1 MPDIQKDCAS
11 GADSRVDK
19 LRCSNHESRNKNSQG
34 PSAINIHS
42 NTAMLFRRRR
52 GAQEASASSQRRS
65 LISTSAYAV
74 CVYCTFLR
82 RPRCRHRVASSPQ
95 HPTTHHTGRA
105 ASFSEREPLKE
116 ANEGST
122 LGGYFGIATIPGRTQ
137 CGWSAKGLTRMTR
150 LCKLEASSRRDVH
163 GLVSFDSSLHFW
175 CGVVVR
181 VGGQTA
187 GPGPCSPSVLATRMT
202 GPALVKEEESTFDG

>member
-1 MPDIQKDCAS
+1 MPDIQKDCA
-11 GADSRVDK
+11 DSRVDK
-19 LRCSNHESRNKNSQG
+19 LRYSNHESRNENSQG
-34 PSAINIHS
+34 PSAISINS
-42 NTAMLFRRRR
+42 KTAMLFRRRR
-52 GAQEASASSQRRS
+52 RAQEVSASPQPRS

-82 RPRCRHRVASSPQ
+82 CPRCRHRVASSPQ

-105 ASFSEREPLKE
+105 ARCSEREPIEE
-116 ANEGST
+116 ASEGST
-122 LGGYFGIATIPGRTQ
+122 LGGHFGIATLPGRTQ

-163 GLVSFDSSLHFW
+163 GLVSFDSSLHSR
-175 CGVVVR
+175 CGVVR

-202 GPALVKEEESTFDG
+202 GPASVREEESTFDG